1 MNIRGWV
8 LGIFLLGLSLAS
20 AELANLKGR
29 PLCFDSNSP
38 YVAIVEIVGVA
49 DSQTAALEVQ
59 ARKTVVDLLNQRKI
73 PLATNCLLEGGYNLF
88 LTVSAT
94 QGENQRAFIG
104 RLQVIDLHARA
115 YAAPV
120 LHEVL
125 FFGVDAADQIVTATW
140 IENLGKLLTNR
151 LADDWVRAN
160 PGR

>member
-29 PLCFDSNSP
+29 PLCFDGNSP
-38 YVAIVEIVGVA
+38 YVAIIEIVGLPDA
-49 DSQTAALEVQ
+49 QTAALEVQ
-59 ARKTVVDLLNQRKI
+59 ARKTVYELLTQRKV

-104 RLQVIDLHARA
+104 RLQVVDLHAKA

-125 FFGVDAADQIVTATW
+125 FFGVDAADQIITLTW
-140 IENLGKLLTNR
+140 IDTLGKLLTNR
-151 LADDWVRAN
+151 LADDWARAN

>member
-29 PLCFDSNSP
+29 PLCFDNNSP

-59 ARKTVVDLLNQRKI
+59 ARKTVYDLLIQRKV

-94 QGENQRAFIG
+94 QGEAQRAFIG
-104 RLQVIDLHARA
+104 RLQIVDLHSKL

-125 FFGVDAADQIVTATW
+125 FFGVDAADQIATATW
-140 IENLGKLLTNR
+140 IENLGKLLTAR